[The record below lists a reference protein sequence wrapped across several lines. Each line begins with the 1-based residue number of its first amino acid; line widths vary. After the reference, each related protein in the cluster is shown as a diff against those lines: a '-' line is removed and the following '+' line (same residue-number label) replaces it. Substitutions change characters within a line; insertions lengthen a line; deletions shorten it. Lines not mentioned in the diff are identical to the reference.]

1 MTRLIG
7 LFLALLIPVGTAV
20 SQNEPASNP
29 PQQNMP
35 QPQLHPRLEEPANVP
50 VPTDRQ
56 IRLDVQVSDKSGAP
70 VRGLQKEDF
79 TVLDDKRPQ
88 SILSFHAADSGT
100 PADSVEI
107 VLVID
112 AVNAGFQSVSYERN
126 EVRKFLLQ
134 NGGKLAQPTSIVF
147 FADAGAKMQD
157 RPSRDGN
164 NLVSLYEQFETGLR
178 TVNRSQ
184 GFYGAA
190 DRLELSL
197 KTLSQLTN
205 YEKARPGRKLVIW
218 FSPGWPLLTGPSIQL
233 TQKDEQH
240 FFQSIVEASTGLRQ
254 ARITLYS
261 IDPLGLADAGGIR
274 LSYYEQFL
282 KGVSNPTRAQAANL
296 SLQVLCVQSGGRVLN
311 GSNDLTQELATAAS
325 DANAFYVLSFEG
337 ARADHPDEYHAIEV
351 NLDKPGVKARTRT
364 GYYAQP

>member
-1 MTRLIG
+1 
-7 LFLALLIPVGTAV
+7 
-20 SQNEPASNP
+20 
-29 PQQNMP
+29 
-35 QPQLHPRLEEPANVP
+35 
-50 VPTDRQ
+50 
-56 IRLDVQVSDKSGAP
+56 
-70 VRGLQKEDF
+70 
-79 TVLDDKRPQ
+79 
-88 SILSFHAADSGT
+88 
-100 PADSVEI
+100 
-107 VLVID
+107 
-112 AVNAGFQSVSYERN
+112 
-126 EVRKFLLQ
+126 
-134 NGGKLAQPTSIVF
+134 
-147 FADAGAKMQD
+147 MQD

-233 TQKDEQH
+233 TQKDE
-240 FFQSIVEASTGLRQ
+240 Q